1 MITAIP
7 GGVGYTAGVVHAIH
21 WHRRLWLGLLAIFA
35 LFALAM
41 LSAQAFA
48 AAPPAGSII
57 GNQATASY
65 TDAAGVARTT
75 TSNLVETSILQV
87 AGVDVEAD
95 QSKTGAAGSTVY
107 LPHTVTNT
115 GNGSDIFSLATAQ
128 VAGGGYSFSNILIY
142 ADANGDGVPDN
153 FDPITVTPALAAG
166 ISYNV
171 VVAAQIP
178 AGAAAALS
186 SSLTLTTTSQ
196 HTGTVTDANTDS
208 VAVSGDVAVVPV
220 TKSLSVQSGPAG
232 TPVVVTLTY
241 TNNGTRAATD
251 LTLTDMLDS
260 RYSYVA
266 GSGRWSVSSSATALT
281 DDDSANPSGISYSVS
296 GQTVEA
302 VIASVAPGQS
312 GWVRFT
318 ATIQSGTAPGLVPN
332 SASIEYNNGTA
343 TVTDQTNISNFSV
356 TQTASVNLSDSGS
369 TTDTDGSANDIVT
382 SAAVAQG
389 STLYFDNVVTNT
401 GNGVD
406 TFDITYSNVSFPAGT
421 SFQLRGVD
429 GTPLTDSSGNG
440 IPDTGPLAAGATFHA
455 RLYVILPNNASG
467 TGPFD
472 VTKTATSVLNPA
484 VSNSDTDRLTAIT
497 SSVVDL
503 TNNSVGSGAPGYGVQ
518 ATGEASAVTTNS
530 LNPGQTTSFTLYVEN
545 RSAVPDSYN
554 LAASTDNSF
563 GSLSLP
569 AGWTVTFRN
578 AATNA
583 VISNTGTI
591 AAGGNLQVLA
601 QVAVP
606 AGAAPATT
614 SLFFRAL
621 SPTTGAKDVKHDAVS
636 VNSVT
641 DLSITPN
648 NTSQVF
654 AGGQVVYSH
663 TLSNNGNVTV
673 SSGALAVSNSA
684 SLWSSLIW
692 RDANGNGVIDSGDV
706 QVANVSDL
714 GGLAPGAQ
722 VSLLIQV
729 FAPSGAT
736 SGAANTTTVSVTVAG
751 DSDSSN
757 NAATDTS
764 TVVSGDV
771 QLAKRQALDAA
782 CDGTADG
789 SFVSTA
795 LTAKPG
801 QCLIYEVTLRNLG
814 TQPITNA
821 SISDTTPTFT
831 KYVGSSAVT
840 EPAGNVSS
848 APADGAAGQVISS
861 FAAVSSG
868 GTAKL
873 TFRVRIDN

>member
-1 MITAIP
+1 MMTVIP
-7 GGVGYTAGVVHAIH
+7 GGAGLPAGAVHAMQ
-21 WHRRLWLGLLAIFA
+21 WHRRLCLGLLAVCA
-35 LFALAM
+35 LFVLIL
-41 LSAQAFA
+41 LSAHAFA
-48 AAPPAGSII
+48 AAPPAGSVI

-186 SSLTLTTTSQ
+186 SSLTLTATSQ
-196 HTGTVTDANTDS
+196 HTGTVTDVNTDS
-208 VAVSGDVAVVPV
+208 VTVSGDVAVVPV

-251 LTLTDMLDS
+251 LTLTDVLDS
-260 RYSYVA
+260 RYSYVD

-296 GQTVEA
+296 GQKVEA

-318 ATIQSGTAPGLVPN
+318 ATIQNGTAPGLVPN
-332 SASIEYNNGTA
+332 SASIEYDNGSV
-343 TVTDQTNISNFSV
+343 TVTDQTNISNFTV
-356 TQTASVNLSDSGS
+356 TQTASVNLSDTGS
-369 TTDTDGSANDIVT
+369 TTDTDGSANDVVT

-421 SFQLRGVD
+421 SFQLRSVS

-440 IPDTGPLAAGATFHA
+440 VPDTGPLAPGASFHVH
-455 RLYVILPNNASG
+455 LYVTLPNNVSG

-484 VSNSDTDRLTAIT
+484 VSNSNTDRLTAIT
-497 SSVVDL
+497 ASVVDL

-518 ATGEASAVTTNS
+518 AAGEASAVTTNS

-569 AGWTVTFRN
+569 AGWSVTFRN
-578 AATNA
+578 AVTNA

-621 SPTTGAKDVKHDAVS
+621 SPTSGAKDVKHDAVT
-636 VNSVT
+636 VNAVT

-673 SSGALAVSNSA
+673 SSGALAVSNST

-706 QVANVSDL
+706 QVDDVSDL

-771 QLAKRQALDAA
+771 QLAKRQAVDAA

-789 SFVSTA
+789 AFVSTA

-831 KYVGSSAVT
+831 RYVGSSAVT

-848 APADGAAGQVISS
+848 APADGAAGQVIAS